1 MVLKQKL
8 HNLFYNLKRKIKKY
22 FLNFEIKNNFFK
34 KMKKFK
40 ITINLSQKSEKIQKY
55 NEIFTQKYHKKYSI
69 HSL

>member
-8 HNLFYNLKRKIKKY
+8 HNLFYNFKRKIKKY

-40 ITINLSQKSEKIQKY
+40 NTINLSHKSEKIQKY
-55 NEIFTQKYHKKYSI
+55 NEIFTQKYDKKYSI